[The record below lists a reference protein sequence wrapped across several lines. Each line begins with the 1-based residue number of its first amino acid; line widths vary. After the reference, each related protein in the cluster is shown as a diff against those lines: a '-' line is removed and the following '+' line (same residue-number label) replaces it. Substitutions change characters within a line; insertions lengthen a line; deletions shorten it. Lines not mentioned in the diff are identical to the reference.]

1 MIGLALDEKVQLANQ
16 IFDLVERYL
25 RRLDQEVSKFKL
37 ELEADNKGITEILE
51 KSGFKRPVLIS
62 KNY

>member
-1 MIGLALDEKVQLANQ
+1 MIGMALDEKVQLANQ
-16 IFDLVERYL
+16 IFDLVERYY
-25 RRLDQEVSKFKL
+25 RRLNQEVEKFKL

-51 KSGFKRPVLIS
+51 KSGFKRPVLNS

>member
-1 MIGLALDEKVQLANQ
+1 MALDEKVQLANQ
-16 IFDLVERYL
+16 IFDLVERYY
-25 RRLDQEVSKFKL
+25 RRLNQEVEKFKL

-51 KSGFKRPVLIS
+51 KSGFKRPVLNS